1 MTMDQ
6 LQDMLRAEQGVDER
20 GSTHGGM
27 RAAVDYS
34 KSIELDPEEYF
45 YQEQFAVGK
54 NKSFIV
60 DRRSFMVD
68 DDDDDDDDF

>member
-1 MTMDQ
+1 MGCFSSSG
-6 LQDMLRAEQGVDER
+6 LIWRR
-20 GSTHGGM
+20 
-27 RAAVDYS
+27 
-34 KSIELDPEEYF
+34 YF